1 MANTITWDDLDT
13 NLQSLINK
21 KLDKLEIDDSD
32 KNKNVVYANNENG
45 STIGINYGSEINIEN
60 RIVQVDDKGNILVPD
75 IVDSDNNKFA
85 VNKAY
90 CKDKVDALDT
100 VIKNSMPTITVV
112 GDVLT
117 ITTNTTK

>member
-1 MANTITWDDLDT
+1 MANTITWDNLDT
-13 NLQSLINK
+13 NLQTLINK
-21 KLDKLEIDDSD
+21 KLDKLEINDSD

-60 RIVQVDDKGNILVPD
+60 RIVQVDANGNILVPD
-75 IVDSDNNKFA
+75 IVDSGNNEFA

-90 CKDKVDALDT
+90 CKAKVDALDT
-100 VIKNSMPTITVV
+100 VIKDSMPTITVV

-117 ITTNTTK
+117 IETKIN

>member
-1 MANTITWDDLDT
+1 MAIKQTDLDT
-13 NLQSLINK
+13 NLQNLINN
-21 KLDKLEIDDSD
+21 KLDRFDGQ
-32 KNKNVVYANNENG
+32 NKNIIYANDENG
-45 STIGINYGSEINIEN
+45 TVTKLNYGSEINIEN

-100 VIKNSMPTITVV
+100 AIKNSMPTITVV